1 MLSVATFLILTLFAT
16 SIPPTF
22 SVENISKID
31 IIPFSHQR
39 NALIGEKSFLFF
51 CHLSLRL
58 SHNIFLFLFTILL
71 YHTFHIIKRAFDNFF
86 AQVFS
91 LALCGIHI
99 VSHIL
104 CESCRNMTVGANSVR
119 PSDHMLSMGYAF

>member
-1 MLSVATFLILTLFAT
+1 VGIRAAQD
-16 SIPPTF
+16 
-22 SVENISKID
+22 VEIV
-31 IIPFSHQR
+31 QR
-39 NALIGEKSFLFF
+39 DGI
-51 CHLSLRL
+51 
-58 SHNIFLFLFTILL
+58 ILL
-71 YHTFHIIKRAFDNFF
+71 GTHQPVIKRAFDNFF

-104 CESCRNMTVGANSVR
+104 CESCRNKTVGANSVR